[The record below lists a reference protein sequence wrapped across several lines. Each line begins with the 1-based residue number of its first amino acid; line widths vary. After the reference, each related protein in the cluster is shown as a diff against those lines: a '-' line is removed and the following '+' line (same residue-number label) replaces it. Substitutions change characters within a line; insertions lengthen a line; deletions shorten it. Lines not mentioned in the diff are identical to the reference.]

1 MLPDPEETRKFLD
14 DDSPQK
20 RELLVESLLKRPEY
34 ADLMALRWADMLRV
48 DRLALGHK
56 AAYSYYSWIH
66 DRFSENQPM
75 DQFARAIITADGQLS
90 RNPAGQLYRVVSKP
104 GGVASTLSQVFLGVR
119 IECAQ
124 CHHHPFDRW
133 TQRDYFGMQAFFT
146 QVSFKKAGREQMLLA
161 NRTTTTKHPRSG
173 EVIEATAL
181 LQNPPDS
188 TPRGDRRVFFA
199 DWMTDP
205 ENRWFAR
212 NITNRTWAD
221 FTGRGLVEPVDDHRL
236 TNPPTNPELLDA
248 LTEHFVSSGF
258 DLHELI
264 RMITASRTYQLSSE
278 PNEQNRRDEQNY
290 SRALLRRL
298 DAEVRFDMICQVTG
312 VPEKFD
318 GIAAGPRAVQLWD
331 SQVKHSFLT
340 LFGRPV
346 RSTACECE
354 RVNSTSVS
362 QVLHVMNSPRIH
374 AKLEDDGG
382 TLARFAVS
390 FPEESRLVEEIYLLI
405 YSRRPSETE
414 RSAVADFIRRSPRRR
429 QAVEDVAWSLMNTV
443 EFQFNH

>member
-1 MLPDPEETRKFLD
+1 
-14 DDSPQK
+14 
-20 RELLVESLLKRPEY
+20 
-34 ADLMALRWADMLRV
+34 MLRV

-66 DRFSENQPM
+66 GRFAENQSM
-75 DQFARAIITADGQLS
+75 DQFARAIITANGQLS
-90 RNPAGQLYRVVSKP
+90 RNPAGHFYRVVSKP
-104 GGVASTLSQVFLGVR
+104 GDVASSLSQVFLGVR

-133 TQRDYFGMQAFFT
+133 TQHDYFGMQAFFT
-146 QVSFKKAGREQMLLA
+146 QLAFKQTGRGQMLLA
-161 NRTTTTKHPRSG
+161 SRTTPTKHPRSG

-181 LQNPPDS
+181 LELTPDS
-188 TPRGDRRVFFA
+188 TPEGDRRTIFA
-199 DWMTDP
+199 DWVTAP
-205 ENRWFAR
+205 GNQWFAR
-212 NITNRTWAD
+212 NIANRTWAD
-221 FTGRGLVEPVDDHRL
+221 LTGRGLVEPVDDHRL

-248 LTEHFVSSGF
+248 LTESFVRSGF

-264 RMITASRTYQLSSE
+264 RVITSSRTYQLSSQ
-278 PNEQNRRDEQNY
+278 PNDRNRGDEQNY

-318 GIAAGPRAVQLWD
+318 GVPAGPRAVQLWD

-346 RSTACECE
+346 RATACECE
-354 RVNSTSVS
+354 RADSASVS
-362 QVLHVMNSPRIH
+362 QVLHVMNSPRIQ
-374 AKLEDDGG
+374 AKLENDGG
-382 TLARFAVS
+382 TLARLAVS
-390 FPEESRLVEEIYLLI
+390 VPEDDRLVEEIYPLM
-405 YSRRPSETE
+405 YSRYPTAEE
-414 RSAVADFIRRSPRRR
+414 RAEVAEFIRRTPRRR
-429 QAVEDVAWSLMNTV
+429 QAVEDLAWSLMNTV